1 MMTPLRRLRRP
12 PQLRRAAPRVPV
24 RVVFV
29 LGACLLL
36 ASTAGCGHGQS
47 AADAEL
53 AQVPRGEG
61 RVLGRVTLDGPPPPR
76 RAQLV
81 NCDPRPNAGRKE
93 ILDNT
98 VLVSDSGG
106 LADVYVYVSRAD
118 EGIVLRGSG
127 VGEPALILDQID
139 CVFVPNALAIQVGQR
154 LRIRNS
160 DPTFHNV
167 HWRPRLNRTVN
178 FGFTPAPTAGERVV
192 AFTHPEF
199 FSVRCDVHPW
209 MTSTIGVFE
218 HPFFA
223 VTDAEGRFELTGLP
237 PGRYV
242 LATYHAHYGDGP
254 TAEVTVPPAGTAEID
269 LQVIAPTR

>member
-1 MMTPLRRLRRP
+1 MNTHPRRVWQAPCTRVAALLVLALPL
-12 PQLRRAAPRVPV
+12 V
-24 RVVFV
+24 
-29 LGACLLL
+29 
-36 ASTAGCGHGQS
+36 TAGCNGGDQRS
-47 AADAEL
+47 NPEL
-53 AQVPRGEG
+53 PQVPRGDG
-61 RVLGRVTLDGPPPPR
+61 RVVGRVTLDGPPPPR

-81 NCDPRPNAGRKE
+81 TCDPRPSAGRKE

-118 EGIVLRGSG
+118 DGIVLRGSG

-139 CVFVPNALAIQVGQR
+139 CVFVPNALAIQIGQR

-254 TAEVTVPPAGTAEID
+254 TAEVTVPPSGTAEIN
-269 LQVIAPTR
+269 LQVVAPTR

>member
-1 MMTPLRRLRRP
+1 MTPRLRNAQREKLP
-12 PQLRRAAPRVPV
+12 AVKTHAAA
-24 RVVFV
+24 V
-29 LGACLLL
+29 LLTAALL
-36 ASTAGCGHGQS
+36 GCQRDGG
-47 AADAEL
+47 DLDPEL
-53 AQVPRGEG
+53 AQVPRGDG
-61 RVLGRVTLDGPPPPR
+61 RIAGRVTLDGPAPPR

-81 NCDPRPNAGRKE
+81 ACDPRPSAGRKE
-93 ILDNT
+93 ILDNA
-98 VLVSDSGG
+98 VIVSESGG
-106 LADVYVYVSRAD
+106 LADVYVYVERA
-118 EGIVLRGSG
+118 ENNIRLRGSG
-127 VGEPALILDQID
+127 VAEPALILDQID
-139 CVFVPNALAIQVGQR
+139 CVFVPNALAIQIGQR

-167 HWRPRLNRTVN
+167 HWKPRLNRTVN

-192 AFTHPEF
+192 AFTHAEF

-223 VTDAEGRFELTGLP
+223 VTDGEGRFEMSGLP

-254 TAEVTVPPAGTAEID
+254 RLEVSVGPGSTTTAELRVV
-269 LQVIAPTR
+269 APTR